1 MTKVAAIQLA
11 SGTNINANL
20 LATEKM
26 LEEAARQGAK
36 LAVLPESFAF
46 LGNSCKDVLP
56 FRETQG
62 DGPLQQFLSRVA
74 ARLGIWIVGGTI
86 PLEGDDQSK
95 WRHRHP
101 HHRARHLGT
110 ELLRTRELI
119 GDRRV
124 PQGGVFCGHPRV
136 KGE

>member
-46 LGNSCKDVLP
+46 LGNS
-56 FRETQG
+56 
-62 DGPLQQFLSRVA
+62 
-74 ARLGIWIVGGTI
+74 
-86 PLEGDDQSK
+86 
-95 WRHRHP
+95 
-101 HHRARHLGT
+101 
-110 ELLRTRELI
+110 
-119 GDRRV
+119 
-124 PQGGVFCGHPRV
+124 
-136 KGE
+136 